1 MKCTFSNNQS
11 LLIILFILYPFATL
25 PFLFIK
31 IIERKKYAFVLL
43 AVFMGLCGIL
53 YPPLGDL
60 YRHSLRY
67 FSYFN
72 ENGNNWYVDDNLKD
86 YFLPIITMVFANL
99 KIPFEF
105 VRFLFITISYLLI
118 FKLFLFT
125 YKKNKIHN
133 GYPKLFIVSFLSVPF
148 IYIVTGLR
156 YGFSLCIFV
165 YGIFMLCNKNRLGWG
180 IILLSVSI
188 HIFMLLPFLIT
199 LVARIYPYRINKITM
214 SILSILGLFV
224 SNTVIIYF
232 VNMLIGETAINK
244 AIIDY
249 TVGNAYFVDSRSLFG
264 IIAKILECI
273 TVLPLTYCL
282 YRYKIE
288 NCFLNNLFCIFIM
301 GFCVMSSFFVFTMR
315 ILLLFVLLFFFI
327 YLYNAEKRKKYV
339 LQNVL
344 LLSSLISASV
354 YLYGYREE
362 LTKSQ
367 FPMIFISPTPII
379 LSISYSEQWINN
391 LPLDDSNNPFL
402 DR

>member
-11 LLIILFILYPFATL
+11 FLIILFVLYPFATL

-43 AVFMGLCGIL
+43 AIFMGLCAIL

-72 ENGNNWYVDDNLKD
+72 ENGSNWYVDENLTD
-86 YFLPIITMVFANL
+86 YFLPIITRVFANF

-125 YKKNKIHN
+125 YEKNKIVS
-133 GYPKLFIVSFLSVPF
+133 GYTKLFIVAFLSVPF

-156 YGFSLCIFV
+156 YGFSLCVFV
-165 YGIFMLCNKNRLGWG
+165 YGIFMLCNKNKLGWG

-199 LVARIYPYRINKITM
+199 LVAKICPYRINKITM
-214 SILSILGLFV
+214 SILSILGLLV

-232 VNMLIGETAINK
+232 INMVTGETFINEK
-244 AIIDY
+244 IIDY
-249 TVGNAYFVDSRSLFG
+249 TVGNTYFVESRSLFG
-264 IIAKILECI
+264 IIAKALECI
-273 TVLPLTYCL
+273 TILPLTYYL
-282 YRYKIE
+282 FRYKIE
-288 NCFLNNLFCIFIM
+288 NCFLNNLFCIFIG
-301 GFCVMSSFFVFTMR
+301 GFSIMSSFFVFTMR
-315 ILLLFVLLFFFI
+315 ILLLFVLLFFFL
-327 YLYNAEKRKKYV
+327 YLYNAKKRKKYV

-344 LLSSLISASV
+344 LLSSLISASA
-354 YLYGYREE
+354 YLYGYGDI
-362 LTKSQ
+362 LIKSQ
-367 FPMIFISPTPII
+367 FPMILISPMPTI
-379 LSISYSEQWINN
+379 LSTSYSEQWIDK
-391 LPLDDSNNPFL
+391 LPLDNSNNPFL
-402 DR
+402 K